1 MVGQDHADDVEDP
14 DDVPSEEDTEEGA
27 DPMSFFKTS
36 DETEDPRSDGDDA
49 EDQADEPRPTEI
61 IPFRFSGHDE
71 FLLYFLLLSNCF
83 LNIFFCNY
91 SLTV

>member
-1 MVGQDHADDVEDP
+1 MGIASANLEQLEDMVGQDHADDVEDP

-71 FLLYFLLLSNCF
+71 FLL
-83 LNIFFCNY
+83 
-91 SLTV
+91 